1 MLQALCLTN
10 DINCRPVL
18 SVISEARPVNVDLE
32 EVRNGLD
39 IVHIMHQSIESLGG
53 GAGTWPGNTV
63 LLLNT
68 A

>member
-1 MLQALCLTN
+1 MRFVDWIVINFCLPN
-10 DINCRPVL
+10 NIVKQFGLSNNCKIVWTVL
-18 SVISEARPVNVDLE
+18 SV
-32 EVRNGLD
+32 
-39 IVHIMHQSIESLGG
+39 MHQSIESLGG